1 MKPLFNTD
9 LNQPLSIGDFSTSG
23 SSKNYINPMQSA
35 VEPKTQNES
44 NVFRNVA
51 AGVLTGG
58 SAGGVPGAVAG
69 GAVELL
75 KFGTQY
81 YFGKKAEE
89 QRLKTLMQERKR
101 SDAKE
106 LIAQKEERR
115 RYEIQLDAQRRGLNL
130 SEEQIRFAMDREK
143 KSDRFNRFQAMLN
156 GTYQRIQ
163 NNAAL
168 KEQFIKRGWV

>member
-9 LNQPLSIGDFSTSG
+9 LNEPLSIGNFNTSG
-23 SSKNYINPMQSA
+23 NMKNYIDPVQSNTASAAKESNPMGDVLGGA
-35 VEPKTQNES
+35 
-44 NVFRNVA
+44 
-51 AGVLTGG
+51 LTGG
-58 SAGGVPGAVAG
+58 ATGGTPGAIAG

-89 QRLKTLMQERKR
+89 ARLKTLMKERKR

-106 LIAQKEERR
+106 LIAQREEKR
-115 RYEIQLDAQRRGLNL
+115 RYEIQLEASKRGMDL

-143 KSDRFNRFQAMLN
+143 KADRFNRFQTMLN
-156 GTYQRIQ
+156 GTYQRMQ
-163 NNAAL
+163 SNAAL